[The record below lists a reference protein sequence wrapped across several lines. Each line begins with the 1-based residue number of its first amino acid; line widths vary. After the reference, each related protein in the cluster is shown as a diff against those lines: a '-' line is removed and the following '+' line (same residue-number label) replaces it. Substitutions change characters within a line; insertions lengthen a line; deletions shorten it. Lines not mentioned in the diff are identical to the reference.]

1 MIKKFKY
8 LFWVGVTLPTL
19 FVVFG
24 IITTYING
32 TGNLFYY
39 FIFIINYLI
48 ILTYLY
54 YFFILMH
61 NNSGFLNEL
70 IGVHFEEIFSDSNL
84 GLIVYDNND
93 NIIWINQYLLNNG
106 FKNFIGTP
114 VNRINFKI
122 NKLLNNHV
130 EQENI
135 SLNNIDFS
143 VTNHFL
149 KNTLIFKN
157 ITKYEVLK
165 KMYVDEGK
173 VIGFIK
179 IDNFRNLNSTLLT
192 TDLFKAKEQ
201 IIRSIQNFSRD
212 YEATVK
218 AYSDDEYIVFM
229 NASNLKQ
236 AMKDDF
242 NILKVIRKY
251 AKKEKLSISL
261 SLGFSYNHSN
271 ILTLE
276 NLSLKSLEL
285 SRSRGGDQAVVYEYG
300 KGNHFFGAETE
311 LSSNNSKVEIK
322 NFTNNFVKN
331 IVKVDNILI
340 FGHINAD
347 FDCIGAMLGIVNLS
361 NKHKKNVYFVNGSI
375 EEKAETFLNKTIKK
389 DTLDKIL
396 IKRSQA
402 YKLIKEK
409 TIIVIVDVS
418 AFEQIF
424 GKEILNK
431 VDHDSIY
438 IIDHH
443 RVNGNS
449 FLDVP
454 NPQKYIM
461 PSASST
467 CEIVTEM
474 LDFDS
479 SVLRVPVSI
488 AQYLLTGIILDTN
501 SFKQRTSAR
510 TFEAAAIL
518 QKWNASILISNEAL
532 KLNAQDSYII
542 KKIMDNASLAID
554 DIYIAT
560 LPEPEIADY
569 AQISKACQDILN
581 VENRKA
587 SFVIARIA
595 DNKIKISARSNG
607 SYNVQLI
614 MEKFNGGG
622 GHFSSAATIVEAKTV
637 DQVAKELYETIKNN
651 TIMKKGK

>member
-8 LFWVGVTLPTL
+8 LFWIGLAFPTL
-19 FVVFG
+19 FVVLG
-24 IITTYING
+24 VILTYVKTTG
-32 TGNLFYY
+32 DWFYY
-39 FIFIINYLI
+39 FILIFNYLI
-48 ILTYLY
+48 ILFYLY
-54 YFFILMH
+54 YFFISMQ

-70 IGVHFEEIFSDSNL
+70 IGIHFEEIFSDSSL
-84 GLIVYDNND
+84 GLIVYNSND
-93 NIIWINQYLLNNG
+93 DIIWINEYLLNNG
-106 FKNFIGTP
+106 FKNFIGKP
-114 VNRINFKI
+114 VNKIHFKI
-122 NKLLNNHV
+122 NKLLNNHGD
-130 EQENI
+130 QENI
-135 SLNNIDFS
+135 TLNNIDFS

-149 KNTLIFKN
+149 NNTLIFKN

-165 KMYVDEGK
+165 KMYIDESK

-192 TDLFKAKEQ
+192 VDLFKAKEQ
-201 IIRSIQNFSRD
+201 IIRAIQNFSRD

-242 NILKVIRKY
+242 KILKVIRQY
-251 AKKEKLSISL
+251 SKKEKLSISL

-276 NLSLKSLEL
+276 SLSLKSLEL
-285 SRSRGGDQAVVYEYG
+285 SRSRGGDQVVVYEYG
-300 KGNHFFGAETE
+300 KGNHFFGATTE

-322 NFTNNFVKN
+322 NFTNNFVKSMSKIDN
-331 IVKVDNILI
+331 IVI

-347 FDCIGAMLGIVNLS
+347 FDCIGAMLGIVHLAK
-361 NKHKKNVYFVNGSI
+361 KHKKNVYFVEGSI
-375 EEKAETFLNKTIKK
+375 EEKAETFLKKTIKK
-389 DTLDKIL
+389 ELLTEVFVKPN
-396 IKRSQA
+396 QA
-402 YKLIKEK
+402 YKIIKEK
-409 TIIVIVDVS
+409 TLVTIVDVS
-418 AFEQIF
+418 AFDQVF
-424 GKEILNK
+424 GKEILSK
-431 VDHDSIY
+431 IDESKIF

-443 RVNGNS
+443 RVSGNS
-449 FLDVP
+449 FLNVS
-454 NPQKYIM
+454 NQQKYIM
-461 PSASST
+461 PSSSST

-474 LDFDS
+474 LEFDS
-479 SVLRVPVSI
+479 SVLKVPVAT

-542 KKIMDNASLAID
+542 KKIIDNAQEVKNN
-554 DIYIAT
+554 IYIAV

-569 AQISKACQDILN
+569 AQIAKSCQDIIN
-581 VENRKA
+581 IENRKA
-587 SFVIARIA
+587 CFVIARIEN
-595 DNKIKISARSNG
+595 NKIKISARSNG

-637 DQVAKELYETIKNN
+637 DEVQKELYETIQEHDI
-651 TIMKKGK
+651 TTKGK